1 MSNTIRIKRR
11 ATGLGG
17 APSTLKNAE
26 LAFNEVDNVLYYG
39 TGTDVNGDA
48 NTIISIGGDGAF
60 VNLSGNQTVSGAKT
74 FSGTVALGSSATAST
89 KTSNDNSTSVATTA
103 YVDAAVAGATVS
115 SEQVQ
120 DIVGAQFASNGSHT
134 GISATY
140 DDAGDGAV
148 DLSLTV
154 SGVTSG
160 SYGNSSNVSSIT
172 VDTYGRV
179 TSASNTAISIQS
191 TAVTDFTEAAQDA
204 AASLLTSGSH
214 SGIAATY
221 DDANAKIDLNV
232 SDFTITL
239 GGDLSGS
246 VTITDLA
253 SATLN
258 ATIAADSVALGTDTT
273 GDYVQSVTAG
283 TGVTVTG
290 GTGEGS
296 TPSIAI
302 GQAIAT
308 SDSPTFAG
316 LTTTSDL
323 SVGGNTTITGNL
335 TVNGTTTTVN
345 STTLTVDDK
354 NIELGATAS
363 PSDASADGG
372 GITLKGATD
381 KTFNW
386 VDATDSW
393 TSSEHLNIASGKQYY
408 INGTSVLSSDTLGSG
423 IINSSLTSLGTITSG
438 TWNATAVG
446 LSYGGTGAT
455 TASQARTNLGLAIGT
470 DVQAYD
476 AELAALAGITSSAN
490 ALPYFTGS
498 GTASTTTL
506 TSYARTLLDDSDAGT
521 MRSTLGLGTMAVQA
535 ASNVAITGGT
545 IDNITFNGG
554 TF

>member
-17 APSTLKNAE
+17 APGSLKNAE

-39 TGTDVNGDA
+39 TGTDLNGDA
-48 NTIISIGGDGAF
+48 NTVISIGGDGAF
-60 VNLSGNQTVSGAKT
+60 VNLSGNQTITGAKT
-74 FSGTVALGSSATAST
+74 FSGTISLGSSATAST
-89 KTSNDNSTSVATTA
+89 KTANDNSTSVATTA
-103 YVDAAVAGATVS
+103 YVDSAVAGATVS

-148 DLSLTV
+148 DLSLTA

-160 SYGNSSNVSSIT
+160 SYGNASNVSSIT

-179 TSASNTAISIQS
+179 TSASNTAISIAS

-239 GGDLSGS
+239 GGDLTGS

-258 ATIAADSVALGTDTT
+258 ATVAANSVALGADTT

-308 SDSPTFAG
+308 TDSPTFAG

-323 SVGGNTTITGNL
+323 SVGGNATITGNL
-335 TVNGTTTTVN
+335 IVNGTTTTIN
-345 STTLTVDDK
+345 STTLNVDDK
-354 NIELGATAS
+354 NLELGATAS

-372 GITLKGATD
+372 GITLKGTTD

-423 IINSSLTSLGTITSG
+423 IINSSLTSLGTVTSG

-446 LSYGGTGAT
+446 ISYGGTGAT
-455 TASQARTNLGLAIGT
+455 TASEARTNLGLVIGT

-476 AELAALAGITSSAN
+476 VELAALAGITSSAN

-506 TSYARTLLDDSDAGT
+506 TSYARTLLDDSDAAT
-521 MRSTLGLGTMAVQA
+521 MRSTLGLGTIAVQA
-535 ASNVAITGGT
+535 ASNVSITGGT

>member
-48 NTIISIGGDGAF
+48 NTVISIGGDGAF
-60 VNLSGNQTVSGAKT
+60 VNLSGNQTISGAKT

-148 DLSLTV
+148 DLSLTA

-302 GQAIAT
+302 GQAVAT

-423 IINSSLTSLGTITSG
+423 IVNSSLTSLGTITSG